1 SSARPRRSRSRI
13 RSPARS
19 WRKRYPISPTVS
31 RFCAARSGCC
41 GQDAPDCEKQASPP
55 KTSTSSSRGGD
66 PMTDHHPAAS
76 LGKRL
81 LPAIALTASAAGLV
95 VVLDRPPNGSAV
107 DGRGDSAASPD
118 AAPDTAHAVTPIPPP
133 TTPPAPTVAPAI
145 PVPSPS
151 PSIVPP
157 AVSSTTLPAAKQPA
171 AATTCERKTI
181 DGPTENTR
189 WGPVQVEAVVSS
201 SGQICDVDAIQSPNS
216 HRRSVAIN
224 N

>member
-1 SSARPRRSRSRI
+1 
-13 RSPARS
+13 
-19 WRKRYPISPTVS
+19 
-31 RFCAARSGCC
+31 
-41 GQDAPDCEKQASPP
+41 
-55 KTSTSSSRGGD
+55 
-66 PMTDHHPAAS
+66 MTDHHPAAS

-95 VVLDRPPNGSAV
+95 VLLDRPPNGSAI
-107 DGRGDSAASPD
+107 DGRGGIAAN
-118 AAPDTAHAVTPIPPP
+118 PDTSDTAAGVTPIPTP
-133 TTPPAPTVAPAI
+133 TTTPAATVAPAV

-151 PSIVPP
+151 PSVVPP

-171 AATTCERKTI
+171 AAATCQGRTI
-181 DGPTENTR
+181 DGPTVSTR

-224 N
+224 NNALPILHKQVMKAQSANINGVSGATVTSTGYVRSLQAILDGVSG